1 HAHVRLGFS
10 HQAMSDWLRKAGI
23 EVEQAVDLHP
33 GQQSRQRLPVT
44 VWLARDPR
52 RLMASQTSEG
62 AEPTFAGR
70 V

>member
-1 HAHVRLGFS
+1 GFS
-10 HQAMSDWLRKAGI
+10 HQAMSDWLRKAGLD
-23 EVEQAVDLHP
+23 VAQVVDFHP
-33 GQQSRQRLPVT
+33 GQHNGQRLTVT